1 MPLNSLTIENLN
13 KEFLCKF
20 QIIQLQIADARY
32 ACGYDSEQE
41 EECQIQIYKLS
52 LEYKERIKMLS

>member
-1 MPLNSLTIENLN
+1 MPLNSLTIEELN
-13 KEFLCKF
+13 KEYLCKF
-20 QIIQLQIADARY
+20 QILQINQADACH

-41 EECQIQIYKLS
+41 EECQIQIYRLS

>member
-1 MPLNSLTIENLN
+1 MPLNSLSIEDLN

-20 QIIQLQIADARY
+20 QILQLQIADARY
-32 ACGYDSEQE
+32 AYGDNSEQE
-41 EECQIQIYKLS
+41 DECQIQIYKLS